1 MSLMHTGF
9 PETEAQG
16 LFSHQ
21 LMLLGGEGGEREK
34 GKENGGICIGKFYL

>member
-1 MSLMHTGF
+1 MHTGF

-21 LMLLGGEGGEREK
+21 LMLLGGEGGGGEGERERK
-34 GKENGGICIGKFYL
+34 RWNLHR